1 MYSPTPNAIPLS
13 TSERIT
19 EMDDRPDCAA
29 QSKATLRL
37 KFGNASGISGESSG
51 QISISRPSDS
61 QRNSLAHPLKG
72 FKKGI
77 LQHLL
82 FRVELFIARRTIVDL
97 YHRLI
102 QSYRGKASTTA
113 SAGGEKSEETPGS
126 LSFCT
131 RGSHSV
137 GYYILHTYDLRRY
150 SLVFNEEYFVKPV
163 LLCGII
169 RDVVLFRG

>member
-113 SAGGEKSEETPGS
+113 SAGGRNRRKRLEVCRSVQGDHTPS
-126 LSFCT
+126 
-131 RGSHSV
+131 
-137 GYYILHTYDLRRY
+137 
-150 SLVFNEEYFVKPV
+150 
-163 LLCGII
+163 GII
-169 RDVVLFRG
+169 FYIHTTSDDTHWCLTRNIS

>member
-1 MYSPTPNAIPLS
+1 
-13 TSERIT
+13 
-19 EMDDRPDCAA
+19 MDDRPDCAA

-113 SAGGEKSEETPGS
+113 SAGGGEIGGNAWKFVVLYKGIT
-126 LSFCT
+126 
-131 RGSHSV
+131 
-137 GYYILHTYDLRRY
+137 LRRV
-150 SLVFNEEYFVKPV
+150 LYFTY
-163 LLCGII
+163 I
-169 RDVVLFRG
+169 RPPTILTGV